1 MVTTRFGLTV
11 LVLSIAG
18 GAGVQVAQAQ
28 VQMPRFAPDVVAQFN
43 ALSKRPDPMGFE
55 IADGPDLPQCRHHQA
70 LIRTEA
76 ADGTPYFLVTRSGPP
91 RDVP

>member
-1 MVTTRFGLTV
+1 MSRRTADQYEQPSDEKGWSSMVTTRFGLTV

-55 IADGPDLPQCRHHQA
+55 IADGPDPDS
-70 LIRTEA
+70 A
-76 ADGTPYFLVTRSGPP
+76 ATTR
-91 RDVP
+91 R